1 MGTLKYE
8 ARKFEIN
15 DTKDIAK
22 ENRQLKKDRK
32 PAKNTGTKSQ

>member
-22 ENRQLKKDRK
+22 ENRQLKNFRK
-32 PAKNTGTKSQ
+32 PAKNTCAKSQ

>member
-8 ARKFEIN
+8 ARKFVIN

-22 ENRQLKKDRK
+22 ENHQLKKIRK
-32 PAKNTGTKSQ
+32 PAKNTGAKSQ